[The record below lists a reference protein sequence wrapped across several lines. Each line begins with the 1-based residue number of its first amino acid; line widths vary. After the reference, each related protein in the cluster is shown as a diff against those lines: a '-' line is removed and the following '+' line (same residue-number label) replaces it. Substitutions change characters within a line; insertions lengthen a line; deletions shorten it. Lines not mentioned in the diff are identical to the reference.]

1 MSLSKPNQGYV
12 TRKRGGEGRGGGRAA
27 GRQTRNL
34 HGGFH
39 ILLEPRGLLR

>member
-12 TRKRGGEGRGGGRAA
+12 TRKRGGEGRGRGRATD
-27 GRQTRNL
+27 RQTQNL

-39 ILLEPRGLLR
+39 ILLEPHGLLR